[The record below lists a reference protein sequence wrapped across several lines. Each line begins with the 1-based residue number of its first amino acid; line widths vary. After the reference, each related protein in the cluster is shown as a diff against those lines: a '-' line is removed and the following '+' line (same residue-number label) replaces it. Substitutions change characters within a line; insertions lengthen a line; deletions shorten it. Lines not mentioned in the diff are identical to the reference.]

1 MTTVNSLYRYIYL
14 QVIIPSK
21 LTSVQIQSLDSQQLG
36 KYLSLNN
43 CELLWNSSTMG
54 LKLDIL
60 QLLSLTLDEKLNVLQ

>member
-1 MTTVNSLYRYIYL
+1 MTVNSLYRYIYL

-36 KYLSLNN
+36 KYLSLNH

-54 LKLDIL
+54 LNLDIL
-60 QLLSLTLDEKLNVLQ
+60 QLLPLTLDEKLNVLQ